1 MHIDIQLGA
10 IDKFQADAVV
20 LNAFEGA
27 TKLGGATGAV
37 DRALDGLLTEIL
49 ASGDFKGKVGETGV
63 IYTRGALA
71 SPRIILVG
79 LGKADE
85 FSATIA
91 RRASAAAARKAQDMG
106 LKHIASVVH
115 GAGAGGLE
123 ASEAAQAV
131 AEGAAL
137 VTYRFSDYKSGA
149 NKPSLEQLTLVEL
162 DPEKIAAERAGAQ
175 AGETLANAVCLA
187 RNLVNRPP
195 NYLTPTMMGEMA
207 QAMAEA
213 NPKLKVTVL
222 DREAIARLG
231 MGALLGVAQGSD
243 EPPRFIILE
252 HGPQDEPP
260 VVIIGKGITFD
271 SGGISLKP
279 AVGMEEMKGDMAGA
293 AAVLGAMQAV
303 GDLDL
308 PLHVVALVPST
319 ENLPGGRAVKPADVV
334 RAMNGKTIEINNTDA
349 EGRLVLAD
357 ALSYATTLTPPPQ
370 ALIDLATLTGA
381 IFIALGRA
389 AAGLF
394 SNNDA
399 LADRLYK
406 AGEHTGERV
415 WRLPL
420 YPEYREIIDSD
431 VADMKN
437 SAGVARGPA
446 GAAVGAMFIRE
457 FVSNYPWAHLDI
469 ASMTYHS
476 KASDLGPKGGTGYG
490 VRLLVDLLRNWTP
503 LEGSM

>member
-1 MHIDIQLGA
+1 MQIDIHNGT
-10 IDKFQADAVV
+10 IDKFQADAIV
-20 LNAFEGA
+20 LNAFQGA
-27 TKLGGATGAV
+27 TTLGGATGHV
-37 DRALDGLLTEIL
+37 DRTLNGLLTEIIT
-49 ASGDFKGKVGETGV
+49 SGDFKGKAGETSV
-63 IYTRGALA
+63 IYSRASLA
-71 SPRIILVG
+71 SPRVILVG
-79 LGKADE
+79 LGKPEE
-85 FSATIA
+85 FSPTVA
-91 RRASAAAARKAQDMG
+91 RRASAAAARKAQEMG
-106 LKHIASVVH
+106 LKHIASVIH
-115 GAGAGGLE
+115 GAGAGGLDP
-123 ASEAAQAV
+123 SEAAQAV
-131 AEGAAL
+131 AEGATL
-137 VTYRFSDYKSGA
+137 VTYRFSDYKSSES
-149 NKPSLEQLTLVEL
+149 KPALERLTLVEL
-162 DPEKIAAERAGAQ
+162 DPEKIEAEREGART
-175 AGETLANAVCLA
+175 GEIIANAVCLA

-207 QAMAEA
+207 QAMGKASG
-213 NPKLKVTVL
+213 KLRVKVL
-222 DREAIARLG
+222 DRDAIEKLG

-252 HGPQDEPP
+252 HGPRDTPP
-260 VVIIGKGITFD
+260 VVIVGKGITFD

-293 AAVLGAMQAV
+293 AAVLGAIQAV
-303 GDLDL
+303 ADLDL

-319 ENLPGGRAVKPADVV
+319 ENLPGGGAVKPADVV

-357 ALSYATTLTPPPQ
+357 ALSYATTLTPRPQ

-394 SNNDA
+394 SNSDA
-399 LADRLYK
+399 LADRLYQ

-437 SAGVARGPA
+437 SAGIARGPA
-446 GAAVGAMFIRE
+446 GAAVGAMFIQE
-457 FVSNYPWAHLDI
+457 FAGDFPWAHLDI
-469 ASMTYHS
+469 ASMTYHTR
-476 KASDLGPKGGTGYG
+476 ANDLGPKGATGYG
-490 VRLLVDLLRNWTP
+490 VRLLVDLLRNWTT
-503 LEGSM
+503 L

>member
-1 MHIDIQLGA
+1 MRIDVHVGS
-10 IDKFQADAVV
+10 IDKIQADAIV
-20 LNAFEGA
+20 LNAFQGA
-27 TKLGGATGAV
+27 TTLGGTTGSI
-37 DRALDGLLTEIL
+37 DRALNGLLSEIIT
-49 ASGDFKGKVGETGV
+49 SGDFKGKVGETSV

-71 SPRIILVG
+71 SPRVILVG
-79 LGKADE
+79 LGKPEE
-85 FSATIA
+85 FSVNVA
-91 RRASAAAARKAQDMG
+91 RRASAAASRKAQEMG
-106 LKHIASVVH
+106 LQHIASVVH

-123 ASEAAQAV
+123 PGDAAQAV

-137 VTYRFSDYKSGA
+137 VTYRFSDYKSGN
-149 NKPSLEQLTLVEL
+149 NKPSLEQFTLVEL
-162 DPEKIAAERAGAQ
+162 DPDKAEAERRGARS
-175 AGETLANAVCLA
+175 GEAIANAVCLA
-187 RNLVNRPP
+187 RDLVNRPP
-195 NYLTPTMMGEMA
+195 NYLTPTMMAEMA
-207 QAMAEA
+207 QQMAQ
-213 NPKLKVTVL
+213 NHGKLQVKAL
-222 DREAIARLG
+222 DRDAITQLG
-231 MGALLGVAQGSD
+231 MGALLGVAQGSA
-243 EPPRFIILE
+243 EPPRFIIVE
-252 HGPQDEPP
+252 HGPQDAPP
-260 VVIIGKGITFD
+260 VVIVGKGITFD

-279 AVGMEEMKGDMAGA
+279 AVGMDEMKGDMAGA

-303 GDLDL
+303 ADLDL
-308 PLHVVALVPST
+308 PLHVIALVPST
-319 ENLPGGRAVKPADVV
+319 ENLPGGSAVKPADVV

-357 ALSYATTLTPPPQ
+357 ALSYAATLSPRPQ
-370 ALIDLATLTGA
+370 AVIDLATLTGA

-437 SAGVARGPA
+437 SAGIARGPA
-446 GAAVGAMFIRE
+446 GAAVGAMFIQE
-457 FVSNYPWAHLDI
+457 FVDNFPWAHLDI
-469 ASMTYHS
+469 ASMTYLT

-490 VRLLVDLLRNWTP
+490 VRLLVDLLRNWQP
-503 LEGSM
+503 L

>member
-1 MHIDIQLGA
+1 MQIDIHVGS
-10 IDKFQADAVV
+10 IDKFQADAIV

-27 TKLGGATGAV
+27 TTLGGATGAV
-37 DRALDGLLTEIL
+37 DRVLNGLLHDIIV
-49 ASGDFKGKVGETGV
+49 SGDFKGKVGEASV
-63 IYTRGALA
+63 IYVRGALA
-71 SPRIILVG
+71 SPRVILVG
-79 LGKADE
+79 LGKQE
-85 FSATIA
+85 RFSATVA
-91 RRASAAAARKAQDMG
+91 RRASAAAARKAQEMG

-115 GAGAGGLE
+115 GAGAGGLG

-137 VTYRFSDYKSGA
+137 VTYRFSDYKSGDS
-149 NKPSLEQLTLVEL
+149 KPSLERLTLVEL
-162 DPEKIAAERAGAQ
+162 DPEKVEAEREGGRV
-175 AGETLANAVCLA
+175 GEIIANAVCLA
-187 RNLVNRPP
+187 RSLVNRPP
-195 NYLTPTMMGEMA
+195 NYLTPTIMGQMAQEMA
-207 QAMAEA
+207 DA
-213 NPKLKVTVL
+213 NRKLRVRVL
-222 DREAIARLG
+222 DRDAITQLG

-243 EPPRFIILE
+243 EPPRFIVLD
-252 HGPQDEPP
+252 HGPQDAPP
-260 VVIIGKGITFD
+260 VVIVGKGITFD

-293 AAVLGAMQAV
+293 AAVLGAIQAV
-303 GDLDL
+303 ADLDL
-308 PLHVVALVPST
+308 PLHVVALIPST

-357 ALSYATTLTPPPQ
+357 ALSYATTLTPAPQ

-399 LADRLYK
+399 LAERIYT
-406 AGEHTGERV
+406 AGEHSGERV

-446 GAAVGAMFIRE
+446 GAAVGAIFIQE
-457 FVSNYPWAHLDI
+457 FVGDYPWAHLDI
-469 ASMTYHS
+469 ASMTYHN
-476 KASDLGPKGGTGYG
+476 KGSDLGPKGATGYG
-490 VRLLVDLLRNWTP
+490 VRLLVDLLRNWQP
-503 LEGSM
+503 L